1 MKIASSVEYA
11 ARLMVRLARSYG
23 QAAVPGEK
31 LSESEGVPI
40 DYVNQL
46 LLRLRRA
53 GLVISHRGA
62 GGGYVLAQPP
72 PQVNLGHIFRAVEGQ
87 VFEGVCGKYDKG
99 VKDCHHQGSCSL
111 SPVWSKLG
119 ALVEGYLENVTL
131 AQLLEEPA
139 SACVKLSWLEKL

>member
-87 VFEGVCGKYDKG
+87 VFEGVCGSMIKG
-99 VKDCHHQGSCSL
+99 SGLPSSGQLQPLPGLEQAGRAGRGL
-111 SPVWSKLG
+111 S
-119 ALVEGYLENVTL
+119 
-131 AQLLEEPA
+131 
-139 SACVKLSWLEKL
+139 

>member
-87 VFEGVCGKYDKG
+87 VFEGVCGSMIK
-99 VKDCHHQGSCSL
+99 VRTAIIRAAAA
-111 SPVWSKLG
+111 SPRSGASWARWSRVILR
-119 ALVEGYLENVTL
+119 T
-131 AQLLEEPA
+131 
-139 SACVKLSWLEKL
+139 